1 MDSEKRTEYRREV
14 ERRAAALRRMRK
26 DRGIASGK
34 PPCAYD
40 KIQLR
45 DYLASLRIEDEGERC
60 AYLAALIDYWFTG
73 VSPDHLDGVPA
84 PISTQTPIASATPA
98 RTRGERPT
106 CCGT

>member
-45 DYLASLRIEDEGERC
+45 DYLASLRIEDEG
-60 AYLAALIDYWFTG
+60 
-73 VSPDHLDGVPA
+73 
-84 PISTQTPIASATPA
+84 
-98 RTRGERPT
+98 
-106 CCGT
+106 